1 MRVPKLRKDG
11 TPKRSG
17 LCEGDRRVA
26 RTLQFKLQV
35 VEEYRSLQQGK
46 AEGRCRAPIFEAAVP
61 RAVWV
66 LAIGIHTSLVSK
78 WAAKEDEIRSAIVT
92 KASSARLTLHP
103 GSKCRFPLA
112 EAEVY
117 AVYQRQRA
125 QGQRADRRD
134 GARPS
139 RCLRSHNADK
149 PLLEL

>member
-46 AEGRCRAPIFEAAVP
+46 AEGRCRAPIFEAAE
-61 RAVWV
+61 RF
-66 LAIGIHTSLVSK
+66 GIHASLVSK
-78 WAAKEDEIRSAIVT
+78 WAAKEDELRSAIVT

-112 EAEVY
+112 EADSSGLRPRLE
-117 AVYQRQRA
+117 YQRNNYM
-125 QGQRADRRD
+125 G
-134 GARPS
+134 
-139 RCLRSHNADK
+139 
-149 PLLEL
+149 LLGPTLSLWGVAGIERVRFGFS

>member
-46 AEGRCRAPIFEAAVP
+46 AEGRCRAPIFEAAE
-61 RAVWV
+61 RF
-66 LAIGIHTSLVSK
+66 GIHASLVSK
-78 WAAKEDEIRSAIVT
+78 WAAKEDELRSAIVT

-103 GSKCRFPLA
+103 GSKCRFPLRLA

-117 AVYQRQRA
+117 TVYQRQRA
-125 QGQRADRRD
+125 QGQRVNVT
-134 GARPS
+134 GTEGH
-139 RCLRSHNADK
+139 SHTRTYAQA
-149 PLLEL
+149 